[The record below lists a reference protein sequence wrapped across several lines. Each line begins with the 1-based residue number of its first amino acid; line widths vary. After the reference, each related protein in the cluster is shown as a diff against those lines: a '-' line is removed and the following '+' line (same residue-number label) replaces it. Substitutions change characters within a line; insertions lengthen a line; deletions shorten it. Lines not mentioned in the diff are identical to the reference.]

1 MYTCVTCT
9 GVKEAN
15 PTSPGNSPAEVTRR
29 KQYIYPGL
37 LVVNGCRTCP
47 IIVPVRELTG
57 SAPEAPVGR

>member
-15 PTSPGNSPAEVTRR
+15 PTSPGNSPAEVTR
-29 KQYIYPGL
+29 KQYICTGL

-57 SAPEAPVGR
+57 SAPEAAVGR